1 MFFCEILNK
10 LPQHSRRPKDWNQS
24 LLRRGPFL
32 PASVSRIANR
42 THLSPALFASPEFI
56 FPAHIPIQQ
65 LLLIEL
71 LKYESLI
78 SSCNWSLFLLHQPR
92 HLHTLSDQMI
102 TSRYFVDIFPR
113 IPLNW
118 YFTRDNLKIYLPHR
132 LFKVGYIIHVIID
145 KPIWFSQ
152 LYMNSKRQIKNQIKN

>member
-1 MFFCEILNK
+1 MFFCEIVNK

-78 SSCNWSLFLLHQPR
+78 SSCNWSLFLYTNQG
-92 HLHTLSDQMI
+92 
-102 TSRYFVDIFPR
+102 TSTHFQTKWFYQDILWTF
-113 IPLNW
+113 
-118 YFTRDNLKIYLPHR
+118 FQEYLYINISRGIIWKYICFANSSR
-132 LFKVGYIIHVIID
+132 LDVIID
-145 KPIWFSQ
+145 QPI
-152 LYMNSKRQIKNQIKN
+152 